1 MSRYRRSRACGVHGI
16 LLQGSGRAWTRHRL
30 VEQKAFLVAAT
41 PGACEATIERVYA
54 IAIADAMR
62 TLSCPIRERAAAAR
76 DIAMA
81 ESCGKPKAD
90 LLSSP
95 SSSHAPDPEWL
106 GPAYTLIGAFGFSA
120 KSIFAKLA

>member
-1 MSRYRRSRACGVHGI
+1 M
-16 LLQGSGRAWTRHRL
+16 Q
-30 VEQKAFLVAAT
+30 
-41 PGACEATIERVYA
+41 CER
-54 IAIADAMR
+54 
-62 TLSCPIRERAAAAR
+62 SCPIRECAAAAH

-120 KSIFAKLA
+120 KSIFAKLAYSAGTVDSVTVLALRMLFSLPFFGAMIWWS